1 MKAVICKKFGS
12 PDFLSIEDVQEP
24 VPADHEVLIKIHC
37 TTVTT
42 ADWRVLTRTMPL
54 GFKTLSRFVFG
65 FSVPRNPILGTE
77 LSGTIE
83 ALGKNVS
90 RFKVGD
96 SVIGISGARFGC
108 HTEYRCMHED
118 SNIFLK
124 PEKLSFAEAA
134 ALPFGSVTAFDY
146 LKNKA
151 KIQSGEKILVHGAS
165 GAVGTAAV
173 QIAKHFGAVVTA
185 VCSSRNFD
193 FVKSLGADFVI
204 DYTKENFLDKQDSY
218 DIILDAVGT
227 LSFSQCQK
235 NLKDKGR
242 LLLISASLPD
252 MLPILYAP
260 IFSSKRVIAGP
271 ANESQANISA
281 VLDLAADGRIRSP
294 IDQEFKFSQIQD
306 AYRYVDGRRKR
317 GNVVVKL
324 TY

>member
-12 PDFLSIEDVQEP
+12 PDFLSIEEVQQP
-24 VPADHEVLIKIHC
+24 IPADHEVLIKIRC

-65 FSVPRNPILGTE
+65 FSAPRNPIFGTE
-77 LSGTIE
+77 LSGTIA

-90 RFKVGD
+90 KFKVGD
-96 SVIGISGARFGC
+96 SVIGITGAGFGC
-108 HTEYRCMHED
+108 HVEYRCMHEK

-134 ALPFGSVTAFDY
+134 ALPFGSLTAFDF

-151 KIQSGEKILVHGAS
+151 KMQSGDKILVHGAS
-165 GAVGTAAV
+165 GAVGSAAV
-173 QIAKHFGAVVTA
+173 QIAKHFGAIVTA
-185 VCSSRNFD
+185 VCSGRNFD
-193 FVKSLGADFVI
+193 FVKALGADFVI
-204 DYTKENFLDKQDSY
+204 DYTKENFLDKQESY

-227 LSFSQCQK
+227 LSFAQCQK
-235 NLKDKGR
+235 KLLDKGR
-242 LLLISASLPD
+242 LLLVAASLPD
-252 MLPILYAP
+252 MLPALYAP
-260 IFSSKRVIAGP
+260 IFSTKRVIAGP
-271 ANESQANISA
+271 VNETHTNIAA

-306 AYRYVDGRRKR
+306 AYRYVNARRKR
-317 GNVVVKL
+317 GNVVINMA
-324 TY
+324 